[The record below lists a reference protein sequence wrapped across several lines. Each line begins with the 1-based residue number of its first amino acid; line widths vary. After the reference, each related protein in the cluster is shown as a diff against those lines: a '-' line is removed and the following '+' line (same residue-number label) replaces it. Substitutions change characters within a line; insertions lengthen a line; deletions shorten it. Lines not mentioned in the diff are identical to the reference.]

1 MELGLKQLGE
11 RLAAETDGQPFY
23 LVETLKVL
31 LEEGML
37 LIRSRADGE
46 RVVEVGPAWRS
57 QKSTLRLLPQSVREV
72 IRARLSRLSAE
83 ASELVRAGA
92 VLERGFDF
100 ESVVGVAGLGEA
112 EGLRGLDELIERHL
126 VQEEASGREEERSHL
141 LHPSATYSF
150 THEKIRQVAYTE
162 MGHARRRLLHRR
174 AFEVLE
180 EGGAPAALA
189 RHALAGGLAEQAFR
203 YGVAAGDAAVEVFSV
218 KDAIEHYERARD
230 LLTEVRTGSRQL
242 SEPSVLTW
250 STCTFSWA
258 EAYELLEEWDKA
270 REAYEA
276 MLALAREVEEARLE
290 VGALNNLAVLAFHQE
305 SDPPRA
311 GGSWR
316 RLDGW
321 PRRRDLKSCW

>member
-1 MELGLKQLGE
+1 MSLRSMTLGTLTDEEVEELLARLATRASSSRPPGGPLEKTRGSNEVELGLKQLGE
-11 RLAAETDGQPFY
+11 RLAAETEGQPFY

-57 QKSTLRLLPQSVREV
+57 QKSTLRGLLPQSVREV
-72 IRARLSRLSAE
+72 IRARLSRISAE

-100 ESVVGVAGLGEA
+100 ESVVGVAGLVEA

-126 VQEEASGREEERSHL
+126 VREEARGREEEEPL
-141 LHPSATYSF
+141 LHPSITYSF

-180 EGGAPAALA
+180 GGGAPAALLA
-189 RHALAGGLAEQAFR
+189 RHALAGGLAEQAFQ

-230 LLTEVRTGSRQL
+230 LLTEVQNGSRQL
-242 SEPSVLTW
+242 TEPSVPDL
-250 STCTFSWA
+250 
-258 EAYELLEEWDKA
+258 EHLYIQLGRAYELPEEWEKA
-270 REAYEA
+270 REA
-276 MLALAREVEEARLE
+276 
-290 VGALNNLAVLAFHQE
+290 
-305 SDPPRA
+305 
-311 GGSWR
+311 
-316 RLDGW
+316 
-321 PRRRDLKSCW
+321 

>member
-1 MELGLKQLGE
+1 MALVFGTGVAPEKHDPWYLTDEEVEELLVRLATRASSSKPPAGPLEETRGSNEVELGLKQLGE

-57 QKSTLRLLPQSVREV
+57 QKSALRLLPQSVREV

-126 VQEEASGREEERSHL
+126 VQEEASGREEHSYTL
-141 LHPSATYSF
+141 APPTPSRT
-150 THEKIRQVAYTE
+150 
-162 MGHARRRLLHRR
+162 RR
-174 AFEVLE
+174 
-180 EGGAPAALA
+180 
-189 RHALAGGLAEQAFR
+189 
-203 YGVAAGDAAVEVFSV
+203 
-218 KDAIEHYERARD
+218 
-230 LLTEVRTGSRQL
+230 
-242 SEPSVLTW
+242 
-250 STCTFSWA
+250 
-258 EAYELLEEWDKA
+258 
-270 REAYEA
+270 
-276 MLALAREVEEARLE
+276 
-290 VGALNNLAVLAFHQE
+290 
-305 SDPPRA
+305 
-311 GGSWR
+311 
-316 RLDGW
+316 
-321 PRRRDLKSCW
+321 